1 MAYRKITIQWHSA
14 SKRYYIRFT
23 KDGKRVCEYFT
34 KKEDAKI
41 RVGELKDAGVE
52 NVLTNEEK
60 RDYFATV
67 QMLKSEGVEKTVSQ
81 IVAEYLS
88 GTARYCVK
96 NKLIADAVGDFLAHK
111 EKIGRRAKTLE
122 DLYYRMSVFAR
133 SFGGKMTCELSQDDI
148 EKFCA
153 NPKWS
158 PRSCRNYFCGVQSFL
173 RWCFRRKYVDF
184 EPNFDPSAFLPKE
197 LKKAKTVFS
206 ADEIERLF
214 SAICGN
220 AVWKK
225 FAPFYAVQAF
235 CGLRAEEAKRL
246 QTSNINF
253 ENRTI
258 MLPAEIVKTGEDFTL
273 RDLPENLWQ
282 WLELARGKS
291 WQVASVYYFR
301 EIAKVAGEW
310 KHNGLRHTFATMHVS
325 LHQNPAKTSLIL
337 RHRNQQ
343 RLWQNYLA
351 NPVAKEEAER
361 YFAIVPAGTVE

>member
-1 MAYRKITIQWHSA
+1 MAYKKITIQWHSA

-133 SFGGKMTCELSQDDI
+133 SFDGKMTCELSQDDI

-173 RWCFRRKYVDF
+173 RWCFRRK
-184 EPNFDPSAFLPKE
+184 L
-197 LKKAKTVFS
+197 
-206 ADEIERLF
+206 
-214 SAICGN
+214 
-220 AVWKK
+220 
-225 FAPFYAVQAF
+225 
-235 CGLRAEEAKRL
+235 
-246 QTSNINF
+246 
-253 ENRTI
+253 
-258 MLPAEIVKTGEDFTL
+258 
-273 RDLPENLWQ
+273 
-282 WLELARGKS
+282 
-291 WQVASVYYFR
+291 
-301 EIAKVAGEW
+301 
-310 KHNGLRHTFATMHVS
+310 
-325 LHQNPAKTSLIL
+325 LIL
-337 RHRNQQ
+337 SPISIRRRFCQRNS
-343 RLWQNYLA
+343 RRRKRCFLRT
-351 NPVAKEEAER
+351 K
-361 YFAIVPAGTVE
+361 